1 MIKIGNYELNRK
13 RIGIIFT
20 IAIFVFMASLDNAVL
35 GIFPPLNMAIAKEF
49 GISATTISF
58 ITSGLN
64 MFIIAVSS
72 IFWGYLADKGKQ
84 RRNLMI
90 IGTVIWSIGV
100 FIIAFS
106 SNSFMFI
113 ISQIITG
120 LGLGCI
126 ATIGFSILTD
136 FIPKNWRGMVMSLW
150 GLSQGLGGIAGS
162 VIASVATYK
171 NNWRSPFEIIAIL
184 GLVFVVLYFFIKE
197 PQRGATE
204 PELKGIT
211 ASGSNYEYKIE
222 FNQIKEL
229 LSKPSNLW
237 LILQSFFMN
246 IVTGALVLLPMLYIA
261 KLQAVGFDDETAKTA
276 SGYLFALLQF
286 GGIASVYF
294 GYLGDQLKRKS
305 YRWRALMPAIAL
317 ISAVPLYIAMFSMPF
332 GSMKLPN
339 SESKVDIFMGVINQ
353 IVTNPVIFAMFI
365 LAVFA
370 TMAQSVNTPNW
381 MALITDVNLPEHRST
396 IFGIAN
402 LANGIARILGSAIF
416 SFALLPLWKE
426 PYNYIY
432 AFSIYQ
438 IFFILAALCY
448 IWQARSNGRD
458 LRKVKSTLNRRAR
471 ENAESNPN

>member
-1 MIKIGNYELNRK
+1 MVKIGIHELTHEK
-13 RIGIIFT
+13 IRIILT
-20 IAIFVFMASLDNAVL
+20 IAAFVFMASLDNAVL

-49 GISATTISF
+49 GISETTMPF

-72 IFWGYLADKGKQ
+72 IFWGYLADKGK
-84 RRNLMI
+84 RKNLMI

-106 SNSFMFI
+106 SNSFQFI
-113 ISQIITG
+113 LSQIVTG

-136 FIPKNWRGMVMSLW
+136 FIPKNWRGMIMSLW
-150 GLSQGLGGIAGS
+150 GLSQGFGGIAGS

-171 NNWRSPFEIIAIL
+171 NNWRSPFEIIAVL
-184 GLVFVVLYFFIKE
+184 GLLFVVLYFFIKE

-204 PELKGIT
+204 PELKGMNQNGT
-211 ASGSNYEYKIE
+211 NYEYKIE

-229 LSKPSNLW
+229 LSKPSNKW

-246 IVTGALVLLPMLYIA
+246 FVTGALVLLPMLYIA
-261 KLQAVGFDDETAKTA
+261 KLQAVGFDDETSKTA
-276 SGYLFALLQF
+276 SGYLFALLQL
-286 GGIASVYF
+286 GGIASIYF
-294 GYLGDQLKRKS
+294 GYLGDRLKKKS
-305 YRWRALMPAIAL
+305 YRWRAYMPAIAL
-317 ISAVPLYIAMFSMPF
+317 ISAVPLYIAMFAMPF
-332 GSMKLPN
+332 TSMKLPN
-339 SESKVDIFMGVINQ
+339 SESKWDIFIGVINQ
-353 IVTNPVIFAMFI
+353 ITTNPVIFAMFI

-402 LANGIARILGSAIF
+402 LANGIARILGNAIF
-416 SFALLPLWKE
+416 SFVLLNLWTK
-426 PYNYIY
+426 PFNYIY

-458 LRKVKSTLNRRAR
+458 LRKIKSTLNRRAR
-471 ENAESNPN
+471 EQAGE